1 MLKMEYT
8 QQVGLSTSEIKK
20 SEKFAWIVC
29 QSKKRTTSDAKGA
42 VECWILVGFSFFFFF
57 KVCEDNLPNQL
68 YSKQEMP
75 GSVNDD
81 PFTPEVRMK
90 GGK

>member
-42 VECWILVGFSFFFFF
+42 VEC
-57 KVCEDNLPNQL
+57 
-68 YSKQEMP
+68 
-75 GSVNDD
+75 
-81 PFTPEVRMK
+81 
-90 GGK
+90 